1 MSTRQ
6 DDFEKLALAVEGHP
20 DTEMLGDFVRAVGK
34 DPLAAVD
41 MIAMMLLTSLMGM
54 PLMHTE
60 GWRALSE
67 GARLRAREILAEKAE
82 PKERPA
88 AASPQERTLLEQVRS
103 ALAPFAALN
112 TRMEHRPRGAHVLNA
127 HLLTYADI
135 RSAVDA
141 LSAVEAAMGQK
152 GDAVAAEQV
161 GQPPAVLAG
170 EVASGGDVARSQYH
184 ADVDIATRVLKGL
197 ANAFDHEDRKVAEAI
212 RAAISS
218 GHPLFCG
225 YCATAVRQAI
235 DGDPN
240 AGRA

>member
-88 AASPQERTLLEQVRS
+88 AASPQERTLLEQVRA

-112 TRMEHRPRGAHVLNA
+112 TKMEHRPRGAHVLNA

-152 GDAVAAEQV
+152 GAMAATEQV
-161 GQPPAVLAG
+161 GQPLAG
-170 EVASGGDVARSQYH
+170 EVASGGGYVARSQYH

-212 RAAISS
+212 RAAVSS
-218 GHPLFCG
+218 GHPLFRG